1 MHPQFR
7 IGPDTQLAE
16 GNPLPKPNFYIGR
29 PQVQAPGGNQH
40 REGGVELVEILDYQR
55 LGADRT
61 VDIRFRGK
69 VSESRRDLAKR
80 LDRRLDAHAR
90 EREGVLRSCR
100 RADGALQGKCR
111 QGLAGL
117 AQRVTE
123 REKHGQ
129 EHVPRALKAIGEF
142 AVGIECPLRLAQDT
156 QKPAKLPR
164 RNGWRGN
171 RSGGRPR
178 RSARFSRR
186 GHAGKFDQL
195 QDVLISGVDLRF
207 AEKNG
212 SSNDLGF
219 CLSQDVGHLC
229 VDLPRPRPATQV
241 GHGDI
246 VDCNDRN
253 AV

>member
-100 RADGALQGKCR
+100 RADGALQSKFR

-129 EHVPRALKAIGEF
+129 EHVPRALKAIGEL

-156 QKPAKLPR
+156 QKPA
-164 RNGWRGN
+164 
-171 RSGGRPR
+171 
-178 RSARFSRR
+178 
-186 GHAGKFDQL
+186 
-195 QDVLISGVDLRF
+195 
-207 AEKNG
+207 
-212 SSNDLGF
+212 
-219 CLSQDVGHLC
+219 
-229 VDLPRPRPATQV
+229 
-241 GHGDI
+241 
-246 VDCNDRN
+246 
-253 AV
+253 